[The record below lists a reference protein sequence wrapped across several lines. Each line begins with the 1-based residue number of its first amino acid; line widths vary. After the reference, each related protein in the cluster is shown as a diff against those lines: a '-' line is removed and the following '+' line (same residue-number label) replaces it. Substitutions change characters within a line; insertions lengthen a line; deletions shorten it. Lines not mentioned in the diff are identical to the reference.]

1 MFAKFLSRAAIA
13 ATLLFSTAAFAQQ
26 KIAVVD
32 IQAVLQ
38 AMPQLTSIGQKI
50 EEEFKDQITDVQ
62 RLQKD
67 GEFYVEKLQRDAAT
81 MSEAEKEALQ
91 QQILEVRQELQQK
104 AQPLQ
109 QNIRSREN
117 EERNKLLLRI
127 KGAIDQVAETQKF
140 DLVLNATAVPF
151 ADPAHDISEEVLA
164 IVSKD

>member
-1 MFAKFLSRAAIA
+1 MFAKFLSRAAVA

-32 IQAVLQ
+32 IQSVLQ

-117 EERNKLLLRI
+117 EERNKLLLQI

-151 ADPAHDISEEVLA
+151 ADPSHDISEEVLA
-164 IVSKD
+164 IVSKE